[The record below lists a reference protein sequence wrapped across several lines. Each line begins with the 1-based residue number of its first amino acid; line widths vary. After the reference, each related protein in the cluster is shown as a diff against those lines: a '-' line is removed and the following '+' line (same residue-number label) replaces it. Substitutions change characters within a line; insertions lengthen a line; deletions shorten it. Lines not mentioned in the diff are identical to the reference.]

1 MDDRTLLVALVGLAV
16 ILAEVAKAA
25 ISKLAHRNGR
35 KPDPVAECLKVVE
48 GLCRELTRE
57 AALHNQRSNEVHRWV
72 DEIRSS
78 LAKAR
83 SVQLKRADLREQS
96 DRITDALSAF
106 TGAIH
111 GTKRAGSRRSREDT
125 DTTS

>member
-16 ILAEVAKAA
+16 ILAELAKAA
-25 ISKLAHRNGR
+25 IGKLAHRNGR
-35 KPDPVAECLKVVE
+35 KPDPVAERCE
-48 GLCRELTRE
+48 CIEALCREM
-57 AALHNQRSNEVHRWV
+57 AQKMALHIQRSNEVHRWV
-72 DEIRSS
+72 ESLKSD